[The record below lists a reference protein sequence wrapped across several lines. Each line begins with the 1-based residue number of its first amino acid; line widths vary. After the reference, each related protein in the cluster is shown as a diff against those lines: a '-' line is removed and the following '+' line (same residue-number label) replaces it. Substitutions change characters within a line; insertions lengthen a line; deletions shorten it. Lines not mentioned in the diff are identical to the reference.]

1 LGETVAKTQRSPNAS
16 RARDRVE
23 AERIVND
30 LATEDPLRDPGA
42 ESARN
47 WGPQGL
53 TRRAMLLMNPF
64 AGKVGRYLVDF
75 DLAGAI

>member
-1 LGETVAKTQRSPNAS
+1 MRSPWF
-16 RARDRVE
+16 RE
-23 AERIVND
+23 
-30 LATEDPLRDPGA
+30 PGA

-47 WGPQGL
+47 SGPRGL